1 MLSGGSGLT
10 RCGFDAEFVQECQ
23 VVYRMQNYPLT
34 LDRFIDHAAKWHTN
48 ATVVTANS
56 GVVTNRVDYAALR
69 SRSNL
74 LSGALQAL
82 GLRVGDRVGTLAW
95 NTAQHL
101 EVYYATMNA
110 GIVCHTLNPR
120 LTTAHLAAMINQ
132 AEDRALAIAASL
144 MPVLADLLPLCPTV
158 ERVIVLDD
166 VDRDAAVRDFAV
178 PVDGLNAIIAAHGA
192 PMAWGAFPEEAP
204 AGLCFT
210 SGTTGAPKGVVFTHR
225 SNYLHTLMSIQP
237 DAYCLSAKDTI
248 LVAIP
253 MFHANAWGFPFSAP
267 AVGASLVLPGRDL
280 DGASLAALIRSEN
293 VTIAGG
299 VQTVW
304 IGLLDHLDATG
315 GDVPSLERII
325 IGGSK
330 CPDALIRRMEER
342 LGVRVQTTWGMTEM
356 SPLGT
361 VDSIQFPPAAERSSG
376 RPPIGVDLKLTDA
389 DGEALAEQRGT
400 VGRLKVRG
408 AAIIDRYFGA
418 DSDVLDAQG
427 YFDTGDLATIDDS
440 GALTICGR
448 SKDLIKTGGE
458 WINPSEIE
466 EIVGRDP
473 RVAQVA
479 VIGKAHPKW
488 GERPVLVVE
497 LRRGGDVAG
506 GALIDTLR
514 GRIADWWLPDEVVVL
529 PRMPVAATGKI
540 DKVRLRTDYEAG
552 ELAGHVTPRASA

>member
-1 MLSGGSGLT
+1 
-10 RCGFDAEFVQECQ
+10 
-23 VVYRMQNYPLT
+23 MQNYALT
-34 LDRFIDHAAKWHTN
+34 LDKFIDHAAKWQRA
-48 ATVVTANS
+48 ATVATAAR
-56 GVVTNRVDYAALR
+56 GVVTERVGYAQLR
-69 SRSNL
+69 SRSNR
-74 LSGALQAL
+74 LSGALLAL
-82 GLRVGDRVGTLAW
+82 GLRTGDRVGTLAW
-95 NTAQHL
+95 NTAHHL

-110 GIVCHTLNPR
+110 GLVCHTLNPR
-120 LTTAHLAAMINQ
+120 LTPAHLAAMINQ
-132 AEDRALAIAASL
+132 AEDKVLAIAASL
-144 MPVLADLLPLCPTV
+144 MPLLTDLLPLCPTL
-158 ERVIVLDD
+158 ERIIVLDPFD
-166 VDRDAAVRDFAV
+166 GAAKSNWGV
-178 PVDGLNAIIAAHGA
+178 PVDGLEAILDTYGT
-192 PMAWGAFPEEAP
+192 PTDWGTFPEETP

-253 MFHANAWGFPFSAP
+253 MFHANAWGLPFSAP

-280 DGASLAALIRSEN
+280 DGASLAALIRSEK

-315 GDVPSLERII
+315 GEVPSLERII

-342 LGVRVQTTWGMTEM
+342 LGARVQTTWGMTEM

-361 VDSIQFPPAAERSSG
+361 VDSVQFPPQASRSSG

-389 DGEALAEQRGT
+389 EGNTLAEQRGT
-400 VGRLKVRG
+400 VGNLKVKG
-408 AAIIDRYFGA
+408 AAIIDRYFNA
-418 DSDVLDAQG
+418 ESDVLDAEG
-427 YFDTGDLATIDDS
+427 YFDTGDLAMIDDS

-448 SKDLIKTGGE
+448 SKDLIKSGGE
-458 WINPSEIE
+458 WINPAEIE

-497 LRRGGDVAG
+497 LRQGDSAEGRV
-506 GALIDTLR
+506 LIDMLR
-514 GRIADWWLPDEVVVL
+514 GRIADWWLPDEIAIL

-540 DKVRLRTDYEAG
+540 DKMRLRADYESGA
-552 ELAGHVTPRASA
+552 LAEHVSPRASA